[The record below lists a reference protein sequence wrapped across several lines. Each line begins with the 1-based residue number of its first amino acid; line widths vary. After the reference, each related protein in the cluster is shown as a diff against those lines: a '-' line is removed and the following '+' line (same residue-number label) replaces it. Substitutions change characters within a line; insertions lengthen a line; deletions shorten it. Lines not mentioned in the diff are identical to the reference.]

1 MRVGEWYGRYI
12 FTRDPF
18 RIKPP
23 NKTGIEL
30 PPFMMEQNQKQP
42 VRTIRSGGLQ
52 ISIWRNLAENGKIY
66 YSVTPQKRYT
76 KDDGQTWESTNSYSP
91 REAVLLA
98 NLLTEAAFFIRTK
111 TEIDKLGSREE
122 K

>member
-1 MRVGEWYGRYI
+1 
-12 FTRDPF
+12 
-18 RIKPP
+18 
-23 NKTGIEL
+23 
-30 PPFMMEQNQKQP
+30 MMEQKQP

-52 ISIWRNLAENGKIY
+52 ISIWRNSAESGKIY

-111 TEIDKLGSREE
+111 TEIDKLDSRE
-122 K
+122 KQ

>member
-1 MRVGEWYGRYI
+1 LRVGEWYGRYI

-52 ISIWRNLAENGKIY
+52 ISIWRNLTAESGKIY

-111 TEIDKLGSREE
+111 TEIDKLDTKR
-122 K
+122 